1 MDGSLPGSSV
11 HGIFQARVPESGA
24 IACHSCVLLTALGL
38 RCGLRNLVLQH
49 TDSSCVWAAERTAFR
64 SCGPGLRCSEAC
76 GTFVP
81 WPRIKPRS
89 PASQGRFLTTGP
101 PGKSPKCIFDSHFPH
116 DYSYWTVFHVF
127 LGYSYIFLY
136 KVFRFFACLL
146 VSYEFLH
153 ILYIGPL
160 LYVCFSFVDFAVFYL
175 GNLCLHLPLGQED
188 NLLFSFR
195 SFVICSFHI

>member
-1 MDGSLPGSSV
+1 M
-11 HGIFQARVPESGA
+11 
-24 IACHSCVLLTALGL
+24 GL
-38 RCGLRNLVLQH
+38 SWGLRNLVLQH
-49 TDSSCVWAAERTAFR
+49 TDSSCVWAAACTAFS
-64 SCGPGLRCSEAC
+64 SCGRGLRCSEAC

-89 PASQGRFLTTGP
+89 PASQGRFLITGP
-101 PGKSPKCIFDSHFPH
+101 PGKSPKYIFDSHFPH
-116 DYSYWTVFHVF
+116 DYWYWTVFHVF
-127 LGYSYIFLY
+127 FGYSYIFLY

-146 VSYEFLH
+146 VSYEFLY

-160 LYVCFSFVDFAVFYL
+160 LYVCFLLWILLFYL

-188 NLLFSFR
+188 NLFSFG